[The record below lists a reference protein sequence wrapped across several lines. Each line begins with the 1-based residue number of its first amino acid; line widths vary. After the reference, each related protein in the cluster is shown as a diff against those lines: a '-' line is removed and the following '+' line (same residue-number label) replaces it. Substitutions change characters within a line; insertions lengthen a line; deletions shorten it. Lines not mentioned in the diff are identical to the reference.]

1 LNGAYVSST
10 PLPHSDNVSTTLDT
24 VVPIPVVDLRPFSN
38 TLTFKFAFQTIH
50 AGHCNDATPLNL
62 QGVILKN
69 SSIDIS
75 GLSHSTVLP
84 NLELF
89 ANAGYPFT
97 RFADLA
103 ETAVVLPSQPTAEEL
118 EIFLTLMGHFGAQT
132 GVPALNVGV
141 TDAGGIV
148 SDGAKDYLVLG
159 TAQDSPALKTLDASL
174 PVGIDPGGLRVRDTG
189 SLFTRIQT
197 AWLRLRGVKSP
208 AQSVLDASGSLPDT
222 LIEGAEWPSGSN
234 RSVVAVILRDPAASS
249 GFLTALLAGSQSS
262 AIAQSVSVLR
272 GGQFSSYRIGDRT
285 YRVGEASTLLRI
297 TVVLQERPWLIAVIS
312 VVFCFLLA
320 TLLQPILARRAHLR
334 LHDES

>member
-1 LNGAYVSST
+1 
-10 PLPHSDNVSTTLDT
+10 
-24 VVPIPVVDLRPFSN
+24 
-38 TLTFKFAFQTIH
+38 
-50 AGHCNDATPLNL
+50 
-62 QGVILKN
+62 
-69 SSIDIS
+69 
-75 GLSHSTVLP
+75 
-84 NLELF
+84 
-89 ANAGYPFT
+89 
-97 RFADLA
+97 
-103 ETAVVLPSQPTAEEL
+103 
-118 EIFLTLMGHFGAQT
+118 
-132 GVPALNVGV
+132 
-141 TDAGGIV
+141 
-148 SDGAKDYLVLG
+148 
-159 TAQDSPALKTLDASL
+159 
-174 PVGIDPGGLRVRDTG
+174 
-189 SLFTRIQT
+189 
-197 AWLRLRGVKSP
+197 
-208 AQSVLDASGSLPDT
+208 VLDASGSLPDT